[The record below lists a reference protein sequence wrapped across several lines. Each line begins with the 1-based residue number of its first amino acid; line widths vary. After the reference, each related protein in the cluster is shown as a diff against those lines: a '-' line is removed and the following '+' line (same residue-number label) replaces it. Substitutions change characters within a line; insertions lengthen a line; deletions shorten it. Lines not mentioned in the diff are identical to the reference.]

1 MFFLKGKL
9 KGKSRLFLILFSLAT
24 AVVGCGH
31 SDLESQLIE
40 EDAKAKLS
48 FPPEVLSAMEA
59 EIDEVEV
66 PIESSEGGLSKPTE
80 FSKVYIIDY
89 VERSGHAKPTDASLE
104 APILEKVAPTTD
116 TITCGSSLAYRK
128 KNYKWK
134 SFPIL
139 YSISTEN
146 LTAGVG
152 LAAAKTA
159 VVNALNA
166 WDNEERPVGN
176 LFLEAKNGET
186 PSLTVRWGKIDG
198 KNKVLGI
205 TENSFN
211 VKTKIIISS
220 RITFDSADTWKV
232 FPSFDCKSQGSE
244 FDIESVAA
252 HEVGHVIGLLH
263 PPNNSKNKALTM
275 YAATAPG
282 ETLKRTLDKGDK
294 AGVSKLYPAKK

>member
-1 MFFLKGKL
+1 MFFL
-9 KGKSRLFLILFSLAT
+9 KGKSRLFFILFSLAI

-40 EDAKAKLS
+40 ENAKEKLS
-48 FPPEVLSAMEA
+48 LPPEVLSAMEA

-66 PIESSEGGLSKPTE
+66 PIEGPEGGLSKPTE
-80 FSKVYIIDY
+80 FSKVYLIDY
-89 VERSGHAKPTDASLE
+89 VGRSEHAKPTDDASLDFT
-104 APILEKVAPTTD
+104 PTLEKADTTA
-116 TITCGSSLAYRK
+116 TCGSSSAYRK

-146 LTAGVG
+146 LTDGVS
-152 LAAAKTA
+152 LADAKTA
-159 VVNALNA
+159 VVNALNV
-166 WDNEERPVGN
+166 WDTEDRPVGN

-198 KNKVLGI
+198 KNKVLAL
-205 TENSFN
+205 TENTFN

-220 RITFDSADTWKV
+220 RMTFDLADPWKV

-275 YAATAPG
+275 YAATASG

-294 AGVSKLYPAKK
+294 AGVSKIYPAKK